1 MTTSTIPMMIAAT
14 SPPALM
20 IIIKRRSGGDGSGGD
35 GPGGDGPGGDGPSG
49 DGLAIGK
56 GQTSLSNDNTRTE
69 HSEATVRISPGPV
82 MLAPS
87 VTGILILAPPLTQS
101 SIREMR
107 EPLSVS
113 EVPSSLARYVTYVG
127 DSG

>member
-14 SPPALM
+14 SPPELM

-35 GPGGDGPGGDGPSG
+35 RPGGDGPGGDG
-49 DGLAIGK
+49 LALGK
-56 GQTSLSNDNTRTE
+56 GQTSLSSDNTRTE
-69 HSEATVRISPGPV
+69 HSKSTVRISPGPV

-113 EVPSSLARYVTYVG
+113 EVPSSLARYVTYVW